1 MALRRKAFV
10 WALRC
15 VWDVT
20 KWNQRAGNHWE
31 WQPEKNSRQLR
42 FFVVFF
48 DRILMFT
55 KRSLLLV
62 FPLEIDG
69 TIPPVLGGSLWVR
82 MVDNTLCFCCVFMF
96 QCSVNWKSL
105 TAHFHVDIGREIV
118 QLLECTRVLPMGV
131 TPEGLQNGC
140 LGCDLAFPLPEKS
153 DPIL

>member
-1 MALRRKAFV
+1 MCMGCNQIKSEGWKPLRMATRKELKIAKVFC
-10 WALRC
+10 C
-15 VWDVT
+15 VWV
-20 KWNQRAGNHWE
+20 
-31 WQPEKNSRQLR
+31 
-42 FFVVFF
+42 FFFFF

-118 QLLECTRVLPMGV
+118 QLLECTRVLPMSV

-140 LGCDLAFPLPEKS
+140 LGCGLAFPLPEKS
-153 DPIL
+153 DLIL